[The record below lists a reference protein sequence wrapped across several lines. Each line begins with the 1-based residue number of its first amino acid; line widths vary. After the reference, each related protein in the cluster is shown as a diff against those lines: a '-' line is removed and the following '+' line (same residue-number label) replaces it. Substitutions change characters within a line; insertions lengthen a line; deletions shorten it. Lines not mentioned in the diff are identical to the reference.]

1 MELLRYVLHA
11 LGVGFLIINI
21 HAFVQFGRFLKL
33 RSSALLTWPGRRP
46 PFYRLFLAV
55 GALLSVL
62 IVYKLVALRLRPVDV
77 FGESMMVVYYIWA
90 LPLSLKIGR
99 GFYEDGI
106 WVEGGFIPYSHIGG
120 LRWRE
125 EEQLTLVVVYRM
137 RTFARR
143 LIVPETYYGAARR
156 LLRDKMSTHD
166 IQFPE
171 KPLDLGAHDERDD
184 V

>member
-1 MELLRYVLHA
+1 VALLPYVLFG
-11 LGVGFLIINI
+11 LGVGFLLANL
-21 HAFVQFGRFLKL
+21 HAFYQFARFLKL

-46 PFYRLFLAV
+46 PFYPMLLAL
-55 GALLSVL
+55 GAILSVL
-62 IVYKLVALRLRPVDV
+62 VAYKLAVLRQHPVDV
-77 FGESMMVVYYIWA
+77 FGESMMLVYYIWA
-90 LPLSLKIGR
+90 MPLSLRIGR

-106 WVEGGFIPYSHIGG
+106 WAEGGFIPYSHIGG

-125 EEQLTLVVVYRM
+125 EQPPTLVVIYRM
-137 RTFARR
+137 KNFARR
-143 LIVPETYYGAARR
+143 LVVPESYYGAARR
-156 LLRDKMSTHD
+156 LLRDKIAAHD